1 MALEKERFLLL
12 FLEEFR
18 ENIQSAERDLIG
30 LKNDP
35 GSSDALS
42 SLLRALHTMKGSSRM
57 LQYSSIEKLI
67 HGTESVFKAVKDGR
81 FAVDSRIVRFFFIIA
96 DRLRLSCDSL
106 ETSKGEAL
114 PDLEDYLE
122 MCEKIS
128 ANEAFDLSALAR
140 DSPNAEA
147 LPAPQSKT
155 RGKNRKKAA
164 LPESETDAPVPD
176 GYGLDGSRSR
186 PDAPSPSTEASIR
199 VDAFSID
206 RAINLVNTLSI
217 RQLRLKSAYDELE
230 RIEKRLMKFRTEPN
244 DAKEI
249 GRRTQELARGV
260 RNFRTAYSEQ
270 LFEIQY
276 GTQELRQTVISMRM
290 IPLSTVLDRF
300 PRMVEQTA
308 MELGKEIGLVINGS
322 SVHLDRTVLEKVTDP
337 LIHLIKN
344 AVDHGIELPED
355 RELAGKARQGSIRIS
370 CKTEGNRVSISV
382 TDDGSGFHY
391 EKIRER
397 AKNNWPDQADEIK
410 TMGNDELL
418 RFIFKSGFT
427 TKSIATD
434 ISGRGIGLD
443 IVKANIESVKGQ
455 ILIDSKPGL
464 GTTFTL
470 LLPVSTSTIDGMFV
484 RAGGSTFFI
493 PAAAIRR
500 TLLLN
505 LDECFRLMQKEVF
518 SLEGMNVPLYDLA
531 VGLKLEPKE
540 NASRKIPVLLIRGPT
555 ETVGIA
561 VERILGYDSLVFQP
575 LPASIKDLALVQG
588 IVFDENFS
596 IIPIINMWVL
606 IERLRSVRV
615 METHKRYSLESGKAK
630 PMVLVVDDSI
640 STREIEESMLEL
652 EGFDAVGARDGVDAL
667 EKLRGGRFDV
677 IITDIAMPRMDGVKL
692 LENVSR
698 DESLARIPVI
708 VVSTAEDPETR
719 KRVTELGAKRYIQKS
734 SFDQDNLIIA
744 VKELIAAKGRAQ
756 GTTP

>member
-1 MALEKERFLLL
+1 MAIEKERFLRL

-18 ENIQSAERDLIG
+18 ENIRSAERDLIG

-81 FAVDSRIVRFFFIIA
+81 FTVDSRIVRFFFIIA

-106 ETSKGEAL
+106 EAGAGEAIS
-114 PDLEDYLE
+114 DLDDYLV

-128 ANEAFDLSALAR
+128 ANEAFDLSALAK
-140 DSPNAEA
+140 DSPKSETQPA
-147 LPAPQSKT
+147 LPPKT

-164 LPESETDAPVPD
+164 PHEPEKASPVSISE
-176 GYGLDGSRSR
+176 GLDGTESR
-186 PDAPSPSTEASIR
+186 PETPGLSTEASIR
-199 VDAFSID
+199 VDALSID

-217 RQLRLKSAYDELE
+217 RQLRLKSANDELE
-230 RIEKRLMKFRTEPN
+230 RLEKRLTKFRTET
-244 DAKEI
+244 DDVKEI
-249 GRRTQELARGV
+249 GRRTKELARGI

-276 GTQELRQTVISMRM
+276 GTQELRDTVISMRM
-290 IPLSTVLDRF
+290 IPLSTIIDRF

-308 MELGKEIGLVINGS
+308 MDLGKEISLSINGS

-337 LIHLIKN
+337 LIHLIRN
-344 AVDHGIELPED
+344 AVDHGIESPGL
-355 RELAGKARQGSIRIS
+355 REQTGKARQGSICIS
-370 CKTEGNRVSISV
+370 CKAEGNRVSISV
-382 TDDGSGFHY
+382 ADDGSGFHY
-391 EKIRER
+391 EDIRER
-397 AKNNWPDQADEIK
+397 AKSNWPDQIDEIK
-410 TMGNDELL
+410 AMSNDELL

-427 TKSIATD
+427 TKPTATD

-455 ILIDSKPGL
+455 ILIDSRQGE

-470 LLPVSTSTIDGMFV
+470 LLPVSASTIDGMFV
-484 RAGGSTFFI
+484 RAGGSVFFI

-500 TLLLN
+500 TLLLDR
-505 LDECFRLMQKEVF
+505 DECFRLMQKEVF

-540 NASRKIPVLLIRGPT
+540 SSSKKIPVLLIRGPT

-615 METHKRYSLESGKAK
+615 METHKRYSLEAGKSK

-698 DESLARIPVI
+698 DEALAKIPVI

-734 SFDQDNLIIA
+734 SFDQDNLILA
-744 VKELIAAKGRAQ
+744 VKDLLSVKGTAL
-756 GTTP
+756 

>member
-1 MALEKERFLLL
+1 MAIEKARFLRL
-12 FLEEFR
+12 FLDEFR

-35 GSSDALS
+35 GSSDALA

-96 DRLRLSCDSL
+96 DRLRLASDSL
-106 ETSKGEAL
+106 EAGKGEGI
-114 PDLEDYLE
+114 PDLDIYLD

-128 ANEAFDLSALAR
+128 ANEAFDLSALGNDALKAEPAR
-140 DSPNAEA
+140 P
-147 LPAPQSKT
+147 LPQKK
-155 RGKNRKKAA
+155 RGKSGKKETRT
-164 LPESETDAPVPD
+164 ESESRSPPSVGNGPDENRLQPETPVPSND
-176 GYGLDGSRSR
+176 
-186 PDAPSPSTEASIR
+186 ASIR

-206 RAINLVNTLSI
+206 RAITLVNTLSI

-230 RIEKRLMKFRTEPN
+230 KIEKSLVKFRTETDDPK
-244 DAKEI
+244 AL
-249 GRRTQELARGV
+249 GRRSVELARGI

-276 GTQELRQTVISMRM
+276 GTQELRETVISMRM
-290 IPLSTVLDRF
+290 IPLSTILDRF

-322 SVHLDRTVLEKVTDP
+322 SVHLDRTVLEKVNDP
-337 LIHLIKN
+337 LIHLLRN
-344 AVDHGIELPED
+344 AIDHGIESPSD
-355 RELAGKARQGSIRIS
+355 RERAGKPRQGCIRIS

-382 TDDGSGFHY
+382 ADDGSGFHY
-391 EKIRER
+391 EKIREH
-397 AKNNWPDQADEIK
+397 AELLWPDQINEIK
-410 TMGNDELL
+410 AMSTDELL

-427 TKSIATD
+427 TKSTATD

-455 ILIDSKPGL
+455 ILIDSRPGK

-470 LLPVSTSTIDGMFV
+470 LLPVSASTIDGMFV
-484 RAGGSTFFI
+484 RAGESTFFI

-500 TLLLN
+500 TLLLDR
-505 LDECFRLMQKEVF
+505 DECFRLMQKEVF

-540 NASRKIPVLLIRGPT
+540 SASKKIPVLLIRGPT

-575 LPASIKDLALVQG
+575 LPASIRDLALVQG

-615 METHKRYSLESGKAK
+615 METHKRYSLEAGKAK

-677 IITDIAMPRMDGVKL
+677 IITDVAMPRMDGIKL

-708 VVSTAEDPETR
+708 VVSTSEDPETR

-734 SFDQDNLIIA
+734 SFDQDNLIVA
-744 VKELIAAKGRAQ
+744 VKDLLAAKGAA
-756 GTTP
+756 P